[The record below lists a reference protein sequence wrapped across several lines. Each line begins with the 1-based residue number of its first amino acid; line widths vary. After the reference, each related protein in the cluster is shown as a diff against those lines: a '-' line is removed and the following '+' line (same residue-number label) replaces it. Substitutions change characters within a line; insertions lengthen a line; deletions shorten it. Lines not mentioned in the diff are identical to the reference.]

1 MPGSSSARHRRA
13 AGRRCT
19 PALFLLI
26 GLFAVGAWGVAPAH
40 AQADAA
46 SPSPAPAPA
55 SAPASAPTS
64 SVPASDSADE
74 TDTPEPAP
82 APRAAR
88 AARPP
93 VAPRFELTIEA
104 PEALRELLERHLDI
118 QRFRLQRSLDAA
130 ELERLLI
137 ELPDNA
143 RRLLA
148 TRGYFSPRLA
158 LGTLQPPDAEAL
170 AAAGSGPAPL
180 GRIALTVQ
188 PGDQTQVASVQVT
201 FQGAVAQ
208 DADAI
213 GQREDIVAEAQ
224 ALVGQAFSQDG
235 WDRTKS
241 AALRRLSALRY
252 PGARIT
258 TSLADV
264 DGAAA
269 QARLYIELDSGPRR
283 RLGAIEVEGA
293 QRYDARISE
302 RIVELTGLTPGSDYD
317 LAKLQQAQQRL
328 IDSGYFQS
336 AFVYV
341 EPGDGTVEL
350 PVRVQLREA
359 QRQKLVLGVGGSTDN
374 GARIS
379 IEHTHNQMP
388 VLGWRALTTL
398 RFERQ
403 DSLAKTDWRSPANR
417 DGWSW
422 ISLLQLARQEDELVS
437 TTSQRARFGQSQDG
451 VEYDR
456 SVYLQYDRAR
466 TITPSQR
473 AAGTQGRIESSITAN
488 YAWSRERFDDP
499 INPTRGQ
506 GLAVELGAG
515 STLGIDRKPFGR
527 TQARWLGVLPLGD
540 ASASSTPGAPG
551 PGPALGRLALRLEGG
566 AVIAR
571 DDTPVPDTQLFLTGG
586 DNTVRGY
593 GLRDIGVRQADG
605 SVLAGRFKTV
615 VSLEWQ
621 RPIRGDGITR
631 SPLEHVL
638 FIDGGAVANRVR
650 DLEMQWG
657 VGTGLRYNSPVGPL
671 QVDLAYGVE
680 PRQWRLHLSVGFV
693 F

>member
-1 MPGSSSARHRRA
+1 MPA
-13 AGRRCT
+13 T
-19 PALFLLI
+19 
-26 GLFAVGAWGVAPAH
+26 AP
-40 AQADAA
+40 
-46 SPSPAPAPA
+46 
-55 SAPASAPTS
+55 SAPAG
-64 SVPASDSADE
+64 DSADE
-74 TDTPEPAP
+74 PDTPEP

-88 AARPP
+88 APRPP
-93 VAPRFELTIEA
+93 VTPRFELAIDA
-104 PEALRELLERHLDI
+104 PEPLRELLERHLDI

-148 TRGYFSPRLA
+148 TRGYFSPRLT
-158 LGTLQPPDAEAL
+158 LGALQPPDAAAL
-170 AAAGSGPAPL
+170 AAAGTGPAPL

-188 PGDQTQVASVQVT
+188 PGAQTRVASVQVT
-201 FQGAVAQ
+201 FQGAVTQ
-208 DADAI
+208 DADAG
-213 GQREDIVAEAQ
+213 GQREDIVNEAQ

-283 RLGAIEVEGA
+283 RLGNIEVEGA
-293 QRYDARISE
+293 QRYDANISE

-317 LAKLQQAQQRL
+317 LARLQQAQQRL

-341 EPGDGTVEL
+341 EPGEGAAAL

-403 DSLAKTDWRSPANR
+403 DSLARTDWRSPASR

-422 ISLLQLARQEDELVS
+422 ISLLQLARQEDELVT
-437 TTSQRARFGQSQDG
+437 TTSQRARFGQAQDG

-466 TITPSQR
+466 TVTPSQR
-473 AAGTQGRIESSITAN
+473 EAGTQGRIESSLTAN

-499 INPTRGQ
+499 VNPTRGH

-515 STLGIDRKPFGR
+515 STLGVDRKPFGR

-540 ASASSTPGAPG
+540 APATSTPGAPG

-571 DDTPVPDTQLFLTGG
+571 EDTPVPDTQLFLTGG

-631 SPLEHVL
+631 FPLEHVL